1 MSLFLLSR
9 QLLSSQQHYDW
20 GLRALK
26 PILTLAGRLLQEI
39 KASQSEPLREDEEA
53 VLLLKA
59 GEKFLSSLEI
69 LGIGRD
75 QWLAWNDMFVF
86 GKTDTERIT
95 WVDLGCFEGL
105 APNLFANRRCG

>member
-1 MSLFLLSR
+1 MFLLSR

-39 KASQSEPLREDEEA
+39 KASQSAPLQEEEEA

-59 GEKFLSSLEI
+59 
-69 LGIGRD
+69 LG
-75 QWLAWNDMFVF
+75 NDETCRF
-86 GKTDTERIT
+86 GV
-95 WVDLGCFEGL
+95 WAVH
-105 APNLFANRRCG
+105 

>member
-1 MSLFLLSR
+1 MILTPSLTRRCRIVSLFLLSR

-39 KASQSEPLREDEEA
+39 KAAQSEPLREDEEA

-59 GEKFLSSLEI
+59 GYGQFSRGCEI
-69 LGIGRD
+69 
-75 QWLAWNDMFVF
+75 
-86 GKTDTERIT
+86 
-95 WVDLGCFEGL
+95 
-105 APNLFANRRCG
+105 PLF

>member
-39 KASQSEPLREDEEA
+39 KAAQSEPLREDEEA

-59 GEKFLSSLEI
+59 GRQDSYGQLWTVRGFTWFCCMI
-69 LGIGRD
+69 YQG
-75 QWLAWNDMFVF
+75 NF
-86 GKTDTERIT
+86 G
-95 WVDLGCFEGL
+95 
-105 APNLFANRRCG
+105 

>member
-1 MSLFLLSR
+1 MFLLSR

-39 KASQSEPLREDEEA
+39 KASQSAPLQEEEEA

-59 GEKFLSSLEI
+59 
-69 LGIGRD
+69 LG
-75 QWLAWNDMFVF
+75 NDE
-86 GKTDTERIT
+86 TCR
-95 WVDLGCFEGL
+95 LGVW
-105 APNLFANRRCG
+105 AVH

>member
-1 MSLFLLSR
+1 MKQSDSKFECCLACNFAKSFANLISLRIVSLFLLSR

-39 KASQSEPLREDEEA
+39 KAAQSEPLREDEEA

-59 GEKFLSSLEI
+59 G
-69 LGIGRD
+69 
-75 QWLAWNDMFVF
+75 NM
-86 GKTDTERIT
+86 
-95 WVDLGCFEGL
+95 
-105 APNLFANRRCG
+105 

>member
-39 KASQSEPLREDEEA
+39 KAAQSEPLREDEEA

-59 GEKFLSSLEI
+59 GRQDSYGQLWTAMDS
-69 LGIGRD
+69 
-75 QWLAWNDMFVF
+75 
-86 GKTDTERIT
+86 
-95 WVDLGCFEGL
+95 
-105 APNLFANRRCG
+105 